1 VADDEVERMGRA
13 GTGVAHCPT
22 SNMRLASGLAP
33 ISRYLNVGVPVGLGV
48 DGSASNDSSNLFAET
63 RQALLLNRLAV
74 SPPIGSGDLMT
85 ARQALELATV
95 GGAGVLGRSDI
106 GILAPGYSADFVA
119 IDMNRVEFAG
129 SLHDPVAALVLCAT
143 GYVDH
148 SWVGAKPLVASG
160 NVVGIETETL
170 VEQHNRLARALS
182 E

>member
-1 VADDEVERMGRA
+1 
-13 GTGVAHCPT
+13 
-22 SNMRLASGLAP
+22 
-33 ISRYLNVGVPVGLGV
+33 
-48 DGSASNDSSNLFAET
+48 
-63 RQALLLNRLAV
+63 
-74 SPPIGSGDLMT
+74 MT
-85 ARQALELATV
+85 ARRALELATV

-143 GYVDH
+143 GHVDH
-148 SWVGAKPLVASG
+148 SWVGAKPLVVSG

-170 VEQHNRLARALS
+170 VEQHNRLARDLS